1 MQQTAPDTIDRDP
14 LVALMDAWEQDLLR
28 QKRRER
34 GSKPYRPVN
43 VYASKRR
50 RCVRAMALD
59 MLHPE
64 DDPFDKPIQ
73 FERMTQGNEAER
85 AIIARLH
92 SIGPFCNPRFTI
104 AEQQHRFEVNDRQDP
119 DGKEGPVLITGK
131 MDGRARFDNGDR
143 PPFEIKSGKT
153 YENCETVEDLDRSVW
168 ARSAVD
174 QLLSYLFADLPENY
188 ANREPWGFLFIR
200 RQSRLPVAIRIRL
213 LDHLQRVEAFMKD
226 ARVAVDARHGR
237 GELPTF
243 TQDRGECR
251 RCPHLGKSCT
261 PPMDFGPGTQVI
273 TDAAMIDAAQTRER
287 HRGAYEQYKA
297 ADKYLKDSLRGTEMA
312 ILGPYQVMGK
322 WAPSTS
328 YDVPKAIKDEYRS
341 VKEKGRFTLTIERIE

>member
-1 MQQTAPDTIDRDP
+1 MQQTALDTTTDRDP
-14 LVALMDAWEQDLLR
+14 LVALMEAWEQDLLR

-34 GSKPYRPVN
+34 GSTPYRPVN

-73 FERMTQGNEAER
+73 FERMKQGNEAES
-85 AIIARLH
+85 AIVARLH
-92 SIGPFCNPRFTI
+92 AMGKFCDPAFTV
-104 AEQQHRFEVNDRQDP
+104 AEQQHRFEVKDRD
-119 DGKEGPVLITGK
+119 DTVLITGK
-131 MDGRARFDNGDR
+131 MDGRVRFEDGPR
-143 PPFEIKSGKT
+143 PPFEIKSGKS
-153 YENCETVEDLDRSVW
+153 YENCETIEDLDRSVW
-168 ARSAVD
+168 ARAAVD
-174 QLLSYLFADLPENY
+174 QLLSYLYADLPENY
-188 ANREPWGFLFIR
+188 PDREPWGFLFIR

-237 GELPTF
+237 GELPVF

-261 PPMDFGPGTQVI
+261 PPMDFGPGVQVI
-273 TDAAMIDAAQTRER
+273 TDPALIDAAGVRER
-287 HRGAYEQYKA
+287 HRDSYKEYQA

-328 YDVPKAIKDEYRS
+328 YDVPKEIKEEYRR
-341 VKEKGRFTLTIERIE
+341 VKEQGRFTLTIERIE